1 MWGRG
6 QRIDALAV
14 GRAPVIEN
22 TSIPSRIESPEADV
36 LREVPLGRLADE
48 EHDTERASV
57 VRRLIDADTAATRVP
72 VSAFSSSI

>member
-1 MWGRG
+1 M
-6 QRIDALAV
+6 
-14 GRAPVIEN
+14 IEN
-22 TSIPSRIESPEADV
+22 TSIPSRNESTAAPAAPASDAPRV
-36 LREVPLGRLADE
+36 VPLGRLADE